1 MDVCICGYEYG
12 YPSIPLDQRIVV
24 RACVCVSQT
33 LWLTERRPIFM
44 SQWNITKTDHIV
56 DDKGSLNIFK
66 KIKNYTGHIL

>member
-1 MDVCICGYEYG
+1 MCVYADMNMGIH
-12 YPSIPLDQRIVV
+12 PSHLIKESWCV
-24 RACVCVSQT
+24 RVCVCVSQT